1 MGCPCQKRNR
11 EPAVT
16 SAQLQAED
24 EMRRAQDPDG
34 SKAAAVLVSA
44 QRAVGNTRS

>member
-16 SAQLQAED
+16 SAQLQAEAD
-24 EMRRAQDPDG
+24 QRAAQDPDG
-34 SKAAAVLVSA
+34 SKAAAVLTSA
-44 QRAVGNTRS
+44 QRAVGNARS